1 MSETTQSTMGPK
13 RLFILLALGAVVF
26 YVLSTLNET
35 EDSEDEK
42 IELTNSV
49 DEDIQDDTINDID
62 TNINTNINSTISLG
76 DETIKVSSSIPQT
89 SVDYEYTPQSNTRK
103 EYVPN
108 RNYDYNPQ

>member
-1 MSETTQSTMGPK
+1 MSETQQSVMGPR

-42 IELTNSV
+42 IELTNSI

-62 TNINTNINSTISLG
+62 TNINSTISLG
-76 DETIKVSSSIPQT
+76 DETIKVYSSSPQT

-103 EYVPN
+103 EYVPT

>member
-1 MSETTQSTMGPK
+1 MSETQQSVMGPR

-62 TNINTNINSTISLG
+62 TNINSIISLG